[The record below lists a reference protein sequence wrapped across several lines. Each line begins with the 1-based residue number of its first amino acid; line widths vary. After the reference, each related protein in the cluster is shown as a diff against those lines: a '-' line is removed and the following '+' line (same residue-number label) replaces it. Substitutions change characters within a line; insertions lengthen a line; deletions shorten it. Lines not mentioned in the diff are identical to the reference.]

1 VALQVSGK
9 TNYLFFVALQVSG
22 KNKLF
27 IFCGLTGIRKNRIRR
42 GAVFMLSRT
51 ITGKY
56 TNVVYDYNT
65 TASTCISVLFYFSL
79 KLHQWYN
86 GYGACLELG
95 RLWVQALIMVR

>member
-1 VALQVSGK
+1 
-9 TNYLFFVALQVSG
+9 
-22 KNKLF
+22 
-27 IFCGLTGIRKNRIRR
+27 
-42 GAVFMLSRT
+42 MLSRT